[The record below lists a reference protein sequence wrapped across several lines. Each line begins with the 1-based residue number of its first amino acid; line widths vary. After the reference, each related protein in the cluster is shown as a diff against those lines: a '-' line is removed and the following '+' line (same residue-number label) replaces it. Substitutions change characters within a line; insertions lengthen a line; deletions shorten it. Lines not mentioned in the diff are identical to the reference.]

1 MSTGNVID
9 LFKRASN
16 AESYAAQ
23 PGALDVDVGVLA
35 RWPMHEIRD
44 AACAVDSPSGVALIA
59 AAFRCV
65 ARALVHAQYAEPGQA
80 GPLRA
85 MPADTALR
93 RAVDLLDL
101 AAEMEQRIQREQ
113 GEGA

>member
-1 MSTGNVID
+1 MSMGNVID
-9 LFKRASN
+9 LFERAKN
-16 AESYAAQ
+16 LEVHTAP
-23 PGALDVDVGVLA
+23 PGALDVDVGFLA
-35 RWPMHEIRD
+35 WWSMHEIR
-44 AACAVDSPSGVALIA
+44 AGASMVDSPSGVSLIA
-59 AAFRCV
+59 AACRGV

-85 MPADTALR
+85 MPTDKALR

-101 AAEMEQRIQREQ
+101 AAEMEQRMQREQ

>member
-1 MSTGNVID
+1 MSTGHVID

-35 RWPMHEIRD
+35 WWPMHEIR
-44 AACAVDSPSGVALIA
+44 AGACMVDSPSGVALIA
-59 AAFRCV
+59 AVCRGA

-85 MPADTALR
+85 MPADKALR

-101 AAEMEQRIQREQ
+101 AAEMEQRIQREH
-113 GEGA
+113 GADA